1 MGRRSSADA
10 KWLQQV
16 RRSGTTADRVA
27 AMSVLLQDGA
37 VANLPSLDGLLAMVS
52 KKGGARA
59 VVGSAMDALKELFT
73 TVLLPNRKLRF
84 FEQQPLDKVEAGREG
99 ERRLLY
105 WLVEDGVK
113 KRYATYVDALE
124 ACSRDNLEYVKDRA
138 VKALFEL
145 LSAKPEQEAR
155 LLSALVNKLGDPD
168 RKLASKSHW
177 KHSTKAVSC
186 IPPAIPY
193 FLKLYLLTHRPG
205 LQERARYYAVV
216 YLNQMVL
223 NHKQQAQAAA
233 GGSLARRLIDV
244 YFTVFKMVLDGK
256 IGTAAQLAK
265 AQADKAAEAAA
276 KRKKGEAA
284 KARAAEEARQKAA
297 AAAAATGQQG
307 SGEMDSRMLSALI
320 TGVRRAFPY
329 VPADEVE
336 PLIEAHADALFRL
349 VHARSFGVAT
359 QALLLLFQ
367 LMSSRSTVSDRFY
380 RALYAVLGSPELYRS
395 TKSPMFLSLLF
406 KAIKADVSAKRTAA
420 FAKRMLQVAQ
430 ESPAH
435 FACGCLLLTSELL
448 KERGGQLKRLAGSG
462 SSSEEEEEEGS
473 DSEGEQDLMPGLR
486 QQQAAAAAAAAQ
498 RAAKQAAEA
507 ADAQRWPASK
517 EAYDLHKRE
526 PQFSNADRSCLWE
539 LTSLAAHVHPSVAAM
554 ARTLLAGQNVLY
566 DGDPLRDLTLG
577 AFLEKFVQKKAKA
590 GAKGD
595 SAMQP
600 LAARPDASAGPQ
612 QWAALAGAQA
622 DALAAL
628 AEKDVRPDDMFFHKY
643 YSLQAVQDKA
653 KAKKK
658 KKGEGEDELLSDAES
673 EDSDAADD
681 FLVGE
686 EEGGDDGIGADPG
699 KLLGLC
705 TAEYR
710 SGMDYDYADLAA
722 AMDSGDDSDA
732 AGASDSEL
740 DASEDEEAGG
750 RFGSKF
756 AAAAGENSG
765 SEDEA
770 AGGGSSSDWDSDG
783 DAEEPAGATFS
794 DMSDSEDEECGPGSG
809 PGGRGGPG
817 SDSELSGSDGGSGS
831 EGEGDDSSDDGFEA
845 ELAAEDFSEDED
857 EDGSGSSGSE
867 EDDAAADAE
876 QPTSDVPVRVHQV
889 PAPAPAP
896 HSRHPP
902 PPLPTA
908 AATAPSCRSGGEMLL
923 GVYIGLGAFLAC
935 LLPGCMC
942 FFNARR
948 YAAERDAR
956 VRDLEAQAA
965 RAAAAAERGDAPPPP
980 PPRPAPTSQPRLS
993 RDSLRAPLLDTISE
1007 DASDAGA
1014 QQPVQA
1020 WDELPACV
1028 KTFLSKAVRDGRR
1041 FKMFTLLQ
1049 TGRMKLDPKGGW
1061 KHTNAVQRAC
1071 ALEPAFVWTATASL
1085 APLVTVKGCDSLVNG
1100 SGYCSWQLWGSVA
1113 AAAGGG
1119 PEVEQSLRVRW
1130 LAEAPCF
1137 PPALQP
1143 SLFLRWE
1150 EVKGEPQ
1157 QAQAVLSWG
1166 GPPVRATFTFDRWGR
1181 VARCSSHDFL
1191 RRLPDGSFEQGEWQ
1205 VAYSGHMLFGLS
1217 PQGPVMQEEIATH
1230 AGVFVPTN
1238 VEAAWVMP
1246 DSSRWVYAQMTVS
1259 KVTASI

>member
-1 MGRRSSADA
+1 
-10 KWLQQV
+10 
-16 RRSGTTADRVA
+16 
-27 AMSVLLQDGA
+27 MSVLLQDGA
-37 VANLPSLDGLLAMVS
+37 VANLPSLDGLLGMVG

-73 TVLLPNRKLRF
+73 TVLLPDRKLRF

-105 WLVEDGVK
+105 WLVEDGIK

-124 ACSRDNLEYVKDRA
+124 ACSRDNLEYIKDRA

-155 LLSALVNKLGDPD
+155 LLAALVNKLGDPD
-168 RKLASKSHW
+168 RKLASK
-177 KHSTKAVSC
+177 VG
-186 IPPAIPY
+186 
-193 FLKLYLLTHRPG
+193 YLLTRLLAEHPGMSVPVVREVERFMFRPG

-223 NHKQQAQAAA
+223 NHKQPAQTA
-233 GGSLARRLIDV
+233 GGSLPRRLIDV

-297 AAAAATGQQG
+297 AAAAASSQQG

-395 TKSPMFLSLLF
+395 TKAPMFLSLLF

-420 FAKRMLQVAQ
+420 FAKRLLQVAQ
-430 ESPAH
+430 EAPAH

-448 KERGGQLKRLAGSG
+448 KARPALWGAVLQPEESEADGLERFQDAPEDGPAAAAGLQLEGGSSARRAARRAAAAAAAKGGSSDGEGGSEEDEGSDAEEENGQLKPLAGS
-462 SSSEEEEEEGS
+462 SSSEEEDEEDGW
-473 DSEGEQDLMPGLR
+473 DGEADLMPGLR

-498 RAAKQAAEA
+498 RAATQAAAA

-539 LTSLAAHVHPSVAAM
+539 LTSLAAHVHPSVGAM

-600 LAARPDASAGPQ
+600 LAARPDAAAGPQ

-628 AEKDVRPDDMFFHKY
+628 AEKEVRPDDMFFHKY

-658 KKGEGEDELLSDAES
+658 RKGEGEDELLSDAES
-673 EDSDAADD
+673 EDSGAADD
-681 FLVGE
+681 FLAAE
-686 EEGGDDGIGADPG
+686 EEGGDDGIGADPD
-699 KLLGLC
+699 
-705 TAEYR
+705 R
-710 SGMDYDYADLAA
+710 SGMDYDYANLAA

-732 AGASDSEL
+732 AGASDSDVEGS
-740 DASEDEEAGG
+740 DDDEPG
-750 RFGSKF
+750 FGSKF
-756 AAAAGENSG
+756 VAAEAEGDSDGSSDSG
-765 SEDEA
+765 SED
-770 AGGGSSSDWDSDG
+770 G
-783 DAEEPAGATFS
+783 EEPEGGTFS
-794 DMSDSEDEECGPGSG
+794 DMSDSEGEE
-809 PGGRGGPG
+809 G
-817 SDSELSGSDGGSGS
+817 SDLDGPSGSGS
-831 EGEGDDSSDDGFEA
+831 EDEGDSSDGGFEA
-845 ELAAEDFSEDED
+845 ELAAEDWSEDED
-857 EDGSGSSGSE
+857 GDSSGSDG

-876 QPTSDVPVRVHQV
+876 VAALIRKHKIQP
-889 PAPAPAP
+889 
-896 HSRHPP
+896 
-902 PPLPTA
+902 L
-908 AATAPSCRSGGEMLL
+908 
-923 GVYIGLGAFLAC
+923 
-935 LLPGCMC
+935 
-942 FFNARR
+942 
-948 YAAERDAR
+948 
-956 VRDLEAQAA
+956 
-965 RAAAAAERGDAPPPP
+965 AAAAAADGSDEELNPFELAEASSSDDEEPPAAAQPSGKRGRQQQQEQQRQEA
-980 PPRPAPTSQPRLS
+980 REAR
-993 RDSLRAPLLDTISE
+993 RAP
-1007 DASDAGA
+1007 
-1014 QQPVQA
+1014 
-1020 WDELPACV
+1020 
-1028 KTFLSKAVRDGRR
+1028 KA
-1041 FKMFTLLQ
+1041 
-1049 TGRMKLDPKGGW
+1049 
-1061 KHTNAVQRAC
+1061 AAE
-1071 ALEPAFVWTATASL
+1071 A
-1085 APLVTVKGCDSLVNG
+1085 
-1100 SGYCSWQLWGSVA
+1100 A

-1119 PEVEQSLRVRW
+1119 RQKRKKSQDPMGVFASADDYAEMIEND
-1130 LAEAPCF
+1130 LAAAAGLDEGEEPAGGRPSAGGKQRRQRQQQPGGGGGGGGGR
-1137 PPALQP
+1137 PPKRQ
-1143 SLFLRWE
+1143 
-1150 EVKGEPQ
+1150 Q
-1157 QAQAVLSWG
+1157 QAGGSGGRPAKQAK
-1166 GPPVRATFTFDRWGR
+1166 RQR
-1181 VARCSSHDFL
+1181 
-1191 RRLPDGSFEQGEWQ
+1191 
-1205 VAYSGHMLFGLS
+1205 
-1217 PQGPVMQEEIATH
+1217 
-1230 AGVFVPTN
+1230 
-1238 VEAAWVMP
+1238 
-1246 DSSRWVYAQMTVS
+1246 
-1259 KVTASI
+1259 